1 MAPAVT
7 HRYGLAGAM
16 TGPLAAEPCPTEL
29 ELELALGGRL
39 LFVSDLHLSGGG
51 STSDFAAIDPL
62 IEVVDSLTGH
72 PGPVILVL
80 GGDILDLLQA
90 QAPTRAGTSGPNGSA
105 AGRQSQLGPLHRVLD
120 GPDAVLLG
128 RVLRRLA
135 TRPDARIVYLV
146 GNHDAALAWD
156 AAARRQVAD
165 QFGVRDIVLRL
176 RVRVERGA
184 GEPLWLAAEHGDAF
198 DPYNRRT
205 DPFDPLESPAGEHV
219 VTEVVNRL
227 ETAALAHPDLALDQV
242 NNVRPTTLVPTW
254 LVASF
259 FYRFL
264 HRALSRFTLPL
275 LAAFLLLH
283 VPVAALIL
291 GDLSGRFAEAGEL
304 GAQAVRWA
312 LAVVAVDLMLLGVLA
327 TFLGR
332 SLQHAL
338 AAYGV
343 PDLDRADQPDAS
355 LLPAGALPGEQP
367 PSAHVLVTGHT
378 HQARLARVDTSRVVV
393 HAGCWVQA
401 LVPVRAW
408 LGLPPVFVPTY
419 PCTWADATVTQA
431 GIAVS
436 LWERRLPARRRL
448 TLIERL
454 VTAGHLPSILATAP
468 HPVASTIVMPP
479 CLAATDGT
487 AASST
492 RHLGQIRGPSGHASG
507 ADDAA

>member
-1 MAPAVT
+1 MTTPAAPQPAPRTGAAPGARPMAAAPT
-7 HRYGLAGAM
+7 HTSGWPGAR
-16 TGPLAAEPCPTEL
+16 TGPLEVEPCPAEL
-29 ELELALGGRL
+29 ELELAVGGRL
-39 LFVSDLHLSGGG
+39 VFISDLHLSGGG
-51 STSDFAAIDPL
+51 PTSDFAATDEL
-62 IEVVDSLTGH
+62 VQLVDSLSGH
-72 PGPVILVL
+72 PGPVVLVL

-90 QAPTRAGTSGPNGSA
+90 QAPTPAGTPGPNGPA
-105 AGRQSQLGPLHRVLD
+105 AGPLDRVLD
-120 GPDAVLLG
+120 GPDAILLG

-135 TRPDARIVYLV
+135 GRPDARIEYLV

-156 AAARRQVAD
+156 AAARRRVAD

-176 RVRVERGA
+176 RVRVECGG
-184 GEPLWLAAEHGDAF
+184 GEPMWLAAEHGDAF

-205 DPFDPLESPAGEHV
+205 DPFDPLDSPPGQHV
-219 VTEVVNRL
+219 VVEVVNRL
-227 ETAALAHPDLALDQV
+227 ESAALAHPELALDQV
-242 NNVRPTTLVPTW
+242 NNVRPTALVPTW

-291 GDLSGRFAEAGEL
+291 GNLSGRVAEAGGL
-304 GAQAVRWA
+304 CAQAVRWA
-312 LAVVAVDLMLLGVLA
+312 LAVVAVDLVLLGILA

-343 PDLDRADQPDAS
+343 PDLDRADQPHAG
-355 LLPAGALPGEQP
+355 LLPAGTLPCGQAP
-367 PSAHVLVTGHT
+367 PPDVLVAGHT
-378 HQARLARVDTSRVVV
+378 HQARLTRPDTNRVVV
-393 HAGCWVQA
+393 DAGCWVQA

-419 PCTWADATVTQA
+419 PCTWADATVTKA

-436 LWERRLPARRRL
+436 LWERRLPVRCRL

-454 VTAGHLPSILATAP
+454 VTASHLPSVSAAAP
-468 HPVASTIVMPP
+468 HPVASASVMSPYLTTVDLMP
-479 CLAATDGT
+479 ADG
-487 AASST
+487 
-492 RHLGQIRGPSGHASG
+492 L
-507 ADDAA
+507 